1 MLQGKTES
9 GFCFEIDESA
19 LDDMEFV
26 EALADLEEDALKLP
40 KVCNMLLGKEQKAKL
55 YDHLRNEDGKV
66 PINDVSNAI
75 VEIMSVAGENT
86 KNF

>member
-1 MLQGKTES
+1 MLKGKTES
-9 GFCFEIDESA
+9 GFYFEIDETA

-55 YDHLRNEDGKV
+55 YDHLRDENGKV
-66 PINDVSNAI
+66 PASAVSSAI
-75 VEIMSVAGENT
+75 VEIMLVAGEST
-86 KNF
+86 KNS

>member
-1 MLQGKTES
+1 MLKGKTES
-9 GFCFEIDESA
+9 GFYFEIDETA

-55 YDHLRNEDGKV
+55 YDHLRNEHGKV
-66 PINDVSNAI
+66 PASAVSSAI
-75 VEIMSVAGENT
+75 VEIMLVAGEST
-86 KNF
+86 KNS